1 MRFQGGW
8 IFVAAICAAIL
19 PACSKPAA
27 SVAPPIEVPV
37 VQVIQRDTPITAE
50 RVGQIYGAE
59 DIEIRARVAGF
70 LEGVHFKEGSTVKKG
85 DLLYTIDPREQE
97 EKVAQVQGELAS
109 AKTRLVKAESD
120 VRRYRPLAE
129 MNAVSQ
135 ADLDSAVAEE
145 GAARGQVDAAEAS
158 LRSARI
164 SLGYTRIASPIDGLI
179 GMTQAKVGDYVGQ
192 FPNPIVLNTVSNVA
206 SVQARFSITERDYLD
221 LVRRFRTPS
230 DGGTP
235 PEGSARTDDIQL
247 LLADGSLYPHKGSLD
262 FADRQVD
269 PSTGTLR
276 LQATFPNPDRVLR
289 PGQYAR
295 VRVVIDTR
303 KGALLVPQR
312 AVQELQGQQM
322 VSIVGADDTVQ
333 SRTLQMG
340 PRIGSLWMVEQG
352 LNPGDRVILEGAQK
366 VRPGAKVVPKEVP
379 APSEGAAPET
389 GAAPQPAGAPQP
401 GGATPPAAP
410 KPAT

>member
-1 MRFQGGW
+1 MRFRTGR
-8 IFVAAICAAIL
+8 ILVAAICAAIL

-27 SVAPPIEVPV
+27 TVAPPIEVPV

-59 DIEIRARVAGF
+59 DIELRARVAGF
-70 LEGVHFKEGSTVKKG
+70 LESIHFKEGSTVRKG
-85 DLLYTIDPREQE
+85 DLLYTIDPREQQ
-97 EKVAQVQGELAS
+97 EKVAEVQGELAS
-109 AKTRLVKAESD
+109 AKTRLVKAQSD

-129 MNAVSQ
+129 MHAVSQ

-145 GAARGQVDAAEAS
+145 GAATGQVDAAEAS

-164 SLGYTRIASPIDGLI
+164 SLGYTRISSPIDGLI

-192 FPNPIVLNTVSNVA
+192 FPNPVVLNTVSNV
-206 SVQARFSITERDYLD
+206 STVQARFAITERDYLD
-221 LVRRFRTPS
+221 LVHKF
-230 DGGTP
+230 GTQG
-235 PEGSARTDDIQL
+235 EGATRHDDIEL
-247 LLADGSLYPHKGSLD
+247 LLADGSVYPHKGSLD

-276 LQATFPNPDRVLR
+276 IQASFPNPDRVLR

-295 VRVVIDTR
+295 VRIVIDVR

-322 VSIVGADDTVQ
+322 VSIVGADDAVE

-340 PRIGSLWMVEQG
+340 PRIGGLWMVDQG
-352 LNPGDRVILEGAQK
+352 LKPGDRVILEGAQK
-366 VRPGAKVVPKEVP
+366 VRPGTKVVPKEVP
-379 APSEGAAPET
+379 APDDAGAAPV
-389 GAAPQPAGAPQP
+389 AP
-401 GGATPPAAP
+401 T
-410 KPAT
+410 PAT